1 MQLSEQKQE
10 ELFSNIINP
19 NTGKKIQLGKSMS
32 FNTDVFDSKTPYQQ
46 KIDEQKSFINRNEPI
61 RMNLQALEDIPTV
74 PSDMQVDYQEANN
87 PQKNWYDTLNVASPE
102 EIAEWRKKGKM
113 GFGETAQKIFQL
125 RSLAEKIPFLGTTAT
140 VGISADLMWSIDR
153 LKKGKEIS
161 DAEKDLL
168 VDYLRNLKE
177 VQVRGTTL
185 SSNVLNS
192 IAESV
197 PFAIEF
203 AVGLGAIPV
212 TGGGS
217 STLSMQA
224 LSKIASKKATQK
236 AIQNEIKRLS
246 AESTMTGVKKN
257 ISGATTKQLL
267 NQAMKD
273 YALGGA
279 SQTAKIMSEAGA
291 KTTLSTILKNAPKDA
306 MRATVG
312 SNPLKYMSATRFA
325 NNFADRQLAGSMYVT
340 DAGEGVFT
348 NPENWALSFMKA
360 IGTTVF
366 DNYSETVGFMFAP
379 ITNLSKWFAKPI
391 RKVLPKKFYENLDNL
406 VNSKFG
412 MKASDAFRKYGYD
425 GVLEEMGEELVNRFL
440 CQTFGINGLNEYNID
455 GFLNNVL
462 YANNP
467 IQWATEALSFSAM
480 SGAGHTIYGASSAIK
495 EWNKKI
501 TQSKSANA
509 LAEQMNNFD
518 NSEYRSKQITKIQ
531 NQFEKYLKSNPINLS
546 KNATPEEFQQK
557 YDEAKFDFLENL
569 SKKNMSAEEFYLEQG
584 LVKIK
589 GSQSA
594 AERLLRKKLAQKGVD
609 ENTINDFI
617 QSASENQIRDELK
630 NYIIQDNEEKQKQQ
644 SEIERKKNKV
654 VDKSYKL
661 LLKGGV
667 EKNVAW
673 ANAKLFGQFYEKYG
687 AKNNQVFDKWF
698 DKWEVEYNIPAN
710 ERNARFQSAMYKSP
724 LDNFNDFYNQ
734 VFEKEAASKQNKSK
748 IEKSFYEYKTENVD
762 LRIPHDTVVHVE
774 NGHGLQL
781 NEWADFFNNIST
793 PTDIAISN
801 KPRYD
806 GSPLLLKYN
815 INGKTYGAVIEFFEN
830 KKPILTTVFSDKE
843 EDINNWIKEI
853 SHSQAKN
860 TSSVTT
866 KGMLLSN
873 DYNSILSYFKN
884 KLNPSEQTKILYQSA
899 ATAGAETSAEISDAQ
914 KEWQEKGTDSK
925 YFKKWFGDSKVVDE
939 NGKPLVVYHGSLWN
953 FEQFEKSDEFDFSFS
968 PKFAYEYAAQKSFEQ
983 ALDLSPVL
991 YSVYLKAENP
1001 FDFRDEKSVNE
1012 LLKKIGDKEINFWGN
1027 KYSHEQ
1033 FKDLI
1038 MGLSYENTVKNQEVF
1053 DKAEV
1058 GMAYSRYNEDV
1069 EEKMSSVAD
1078 AKIVY
1083 KNKDY
1088 FVALDEI
1095 DEPRRSPFSSE
1106 PAGRVDRDDVYKQVE
1121 KLAKDIDFADEYIKK
1136 ITLNTNLVKTTYEVG
1151 KGYVDEYTPYELTVR
1166 LRKVDNPKIA
1176 KKSAGY
1182 DNWSFFETTK
1192 IGDTYFLDFLK
1203 ENGYDSYY
1211 KQEKEQLN
1219 ISVFNPEQI
1228 KSVDNRGTFDEGNA
1242 NIYYQP
1248 AYHGSPAKFDKFD
1261 HDYIGSGEGA
1271 QVHGYGT
1278 YVAESKHI
1286 ADERYRKRLTNDD
1299 FNNEKYYYDN
1309 QLIDDRNK
1317 KAILAT
1323 IVENGKDK
1331 VISVREKRLEK
1342 YKYSDEEY
1350 QQKNEELAWVKTLD
1364 ENKIEKKT
1372 DRGQLYEVEIPED
1385 EEMLDE
1391 DLPFSEQPKKVQDAI
1406 KQICEDYVDNNK
1418 LVDLNV
1424 IAYTNNT
1431 SEKYKNNLAYK
1442 EGRNI
1447 YGIISEA
1454 FGGDKQASLLLNEY
1468 GIKGIKYNGQTDG
1481 QCYVIFNPEN
1491 IDITRTFYQKG
1502 IKNSETINID
1512 KEDYINAEKDIPLPN
1527 INHQVLKNL
1536 GKKDKPL
1543 ILKSNIIKKNKK
1555 NHPEILIE
1563 EYNDILSKGL
1573 QSTDLVFKTDN
1584 KNEYYNFIHFDN
1596 ATNEQILV
1604 ELSEN
1609 KDNYEIV
1616 NFYKFSDKSLERK
1629 IKKANNEGGQFLIT
1643 DSNAKGAA
1651 VLSALG
1657 VSPNNIITINSQN
1670 LNPEQKTFLQ
1680 KENEKF
1686 IAGYSYQE
1694 VMDKLSGLYDKLDA
1708 NDNSEEQNQDIMA
1721 QIHVLEDAYEVSEN
1735 PDNYSST
1742 QVSDAMLNAYYVMNN
1757 QKLPQDF
1764 LETDK
1769 KSERTYSD
1777 LLNAHNE
1784 KKEKQIK
1791 EYHGYFTEGQNKN
1804 IITIMQS
1811 SNKSTALHELGH
1823 LFLNGLNELAKV
1835 SEEAKIQLDEV
1846 NKWLGYSGEYTVQ
1859 QHEKFARSFEA
1870 YLYKGKAPNNKL
1882 RQVFENFKEWLKSV
1896 YKDISELVNQGA
1908 DISDEVQQ
1916 MFDRMFGND
1925 EQYQEQKQANELVNK
1940 IKKLGKRAKKP
1951 KETNI
1956 EENDETAKR
1965 HKEVCYE
1972 ILSLGTGKSIKYLK
1986 SIFESNSTSDAMVKK
2001 RDNIEKLLDKVDDK
2015 ISASGGMQPEWL
2027 EFFSDTGVSYNN
2039 DEVNASAEL
2048 VRQAYDKIVNRA
2060 FGVKNYDNYLSE
2072 KAEYFEQAIETANLQ
2087 FNALVKA
2094 FKNGNRDV
2102 ALSAIYEWLEQ
2113 LDEEIKP
2120 DFENKIIYE
2129 MGAIERNENADK
2141 FDIAKRKILQKA
2153 MDLEQQQNLKVN
2165 EKYKQTVMEII
2176 KNLDFLQPADKAKLT
2191 ANILDVPSVNFLMH
2205 KIDNIMDIAK
2215 TMEDVHLRRMLEIE
2229 IHKELQSTK
2238 NIKKNGRTVGKY
2250 DYKTN
2255 KLFEELRESDR
2266 LSTEQANDIRL
2277 NAAKFSQAE
2286 DTGLS
2291 FKDKLINKFLSYKA
2305 GGRTY
2310 SDTELMKSI
2319 YDDILKVKLAGKCA
2333 KSEIDLNEKLDAT
2346 KDIDELIEIVENK
2359 KDANFVLKGYINIFG
2374 NVESTL
2380 NALFNKEIKERY
2392 GSVLL
2397 YAETNAQA
2405 WQHQQKQKFEKEV
2418 AKIYGLPKWCWDK
2431 KILEYLAEKHT
2442 FLEIRRK
2449 YAPNSDEIIKTRI
2462 INRTLTKMDII
2473 QAYIWSKNDILE
2485 KRLINQFG
2493 EETLSSMF
2501 DEMSSEDVKLAELL
2515 MSTAQSFY
2523 PLVNKAFI
2531 NKYGLD
2537 LPTVSCYFPS
2547 TPERGSEV
2555 DLFNE
2560 YSSKS
2565 LGNGFTKSRASSEI
2579 LPMDFHNPVAT
2590 LYSHIDGVSKF
2601 VFMSDILDKMN
2612 LRFKDLDLKRVIIN
2626 KFGDDV
2632 HKTLI
2637 QELANVTYKKEAPV
2651 FNGMNKI
2658 LDNAISNWITGN
2670 IAVKPIV
2677 GLKQLLSANNYAV
2690 DMPYLTWQKGFLK
2703 SITDYKNTID
2713 YMMKIPYLKARYE
2726 GNFSNEFLK
2735 QTIENSAFATSK
2747 KLKDLCTI
2755 FVKIGDIGAIIF
2767 GGKPY
2772 IDYLINEK
2780 GMSEDEAIKQ
2790 FVLSTNRSQQSS
2802 AISSLSNFQVNMTR
2816 NPIGKLFIAF
2826 KNSPQQYVR
2835 MCADALISATNGDMT
2850 AKQCAKVI
2858 FQYAYVQ
2865 PLLYTIATSGALF
2878 RFMFTG
2884 DDDDIK
2890 EDAISSIFN
2899 LNADALPIVGD
2910 IYKFAIQKLLN
2921 QKALPQST
2929 PLLGDIQT
2937 EINRLAKDGATAED
2951 YLQSIGYL
2959 GLHVGLGYN
2968 SRAMFTMGSGVG
2980 DIFTGNPAKGS
2991 MKVFGYTDKRAKRI
3005 TEK

>member
-61 RMNLQALEDIPTV
+61 RMNLQALEDIQTV

-224 LSKIASKKATQK
+224 LSKIASKKAAQK

-246 AESTMTGVKKN
+246 VESTMTGVKKN

-291 KTTLSTILKNAPKDA
+291 KTTLSTIFKNAPKDA

-440 CQTFGINGLNEYNID
+440 CQTFGINGLDEYNID

-509 LAEQMNNFD
+509 LAEQMNNSD
-518 NSEYRSKQITKIQ
+518 NAEYRSKQITKIQ

-630 NYIIQDNEEKQKQQ
+630 NHIIQDNEEKQKQQ
-644 SEIERKKNKV
+644 SEIEQNKNKV
-654 VDKSYKL
+654 VNKSYKL

-687 AKNNQVFDKWF
+687 AKNNQEWDKWF
-698 DKWEVEYNIPAN
+698 NKLDVEYNVPAN

-734 VFEKEAASKQNKSK
+734 VFEKETASKQNNSK
-748 IEKSFYEYKTENVD
+748 VEKSYFEYKTENVD

-793 PTDIAISN
+793 PTDIVISN

-830 KKPILTTVFSDKE
+830 KKPILTTVFSDTEKKVS
-843 EDINNWIKEI
+843 DWIKEN

-860 TSSVTT
+860 TSSVTA

-884 KLNPSEQTKILYQSA
+884 KLNPSRQDVYQTQNIQDNFGQSVEELQEMFSEDIKNIL
-899 ATAGAETSAEISDAQ
+899 AENEI
-914 KEWQEKGTDSK
+914 
-925 YFKKWFGDSKVVDE
+925 
-939 NGKPLVVYHGSLWN
+939 N
-953 FEQFEKSDEFDFSFS
+953 SDEF
-968 PKFAYEYAAQKSFEQ
+968 
-983 ALDLSPVL
+983 
-991 YSVYLKAENP
+991 
-1001 FDFRDEKSVNE
+1001 
-1012 LLKKIGDKEINFWGN
+1012 EI
-1027 KYSHEQ
+1027 
-1033 FKDLI
+1033 
-1038 MGLSYENTVKNQEVF
+1038 
-1053 DKAEV
+1053 
-1058 GMAYSRYNEDV
+1058 EDV
-1069 EEKMSSVAD
+1069 RLYGS
-1078 AKIVY
+1078 Y
-1083 KNKDY
+1083 TTGKNKDTSD
-1088 FVALDEI
+1088 LDVIVQYKGSMKEDTAFNLLNDAKLTITDVNGIERKIDINPINSRLSGSIDEHIERMHEI
-1095 DEPRRSPFSSE
+1095 DGAYFQSATTVIKNDEKNLLMTHNAKSDNIDAILESGNLIAPSFAITKKDYEVDALSKFGDVTFIRKPEKIKFGSDNIYNRDIYSPRMPRPEYQLKDGTVIDSYEKEAQERLEKEKPERYKERFDKPTSERFKDAKKVMFLGYTPSGNRRYKPYTAENIIAQMKKEGLLSGENFDYGLSSLMSRFATKQKSMEELKESAKDGLYSSE
-1106 PAGRVDRDDVYKQVE
+1106 QLNEDYENLKKEYEELGDKVAPLYWDKWSFYEFQSDVFFAIAKNKKKYLKDTYNIEVPADLAKEVKDFVTKAQTMSRSYFEAKPLREVSLNEFRYVLSRTGTLTENQKNKLKNTYNIDVIEYDDNIKNALKQVE
-1121 KLAKDIDFADEYIKK
+1121 
-1136 ITLNTNLVKTTYEVG
+1136 T
-1151 KGYVDEYTPYELTVR
+1151 
-1166 LRKVDNPKIA
+1166 
-1176 KKSAGY
+1176 
-1182 DNWSFFETTK
+1182 
-1192 IGDTYFLDFLK
+1192 
-1203 ENGYDSYY
+1203 
-1211 KQEKEQLN
+1211 
-1219 ISVFNPEQI
+1219 
-1228 KSVDNRGTFDEGNA
+1228 
-1242 NIYYQP
+1242 
-1248 AYHGSPAKFDKFD
+1248 
-1261 HDYIGSGEGA
+1261 
-1271 QVHGYGT
+1271 
-1278 YVAESKHI
+1278 
-1286 ADERYRKRLTNDD
+1286 
-1299 FNNEKYYYDN
+1299 
-1309 QLIDDRNK
+1309 
-1317 KAILAT
+1317 
-1323 IVENGKDK
+1323 
-1331 VISVREKRLEK
+1331 
-1342 YKYSDEEY
+1342 
-1350 QQKNEELAWVKTLD
+1350 
-1364 ENKIEKKT
+1364 
-1372 DRGQLYEVEIPED
+1372 
-1385 EEMLDE
+1385 
-1391 DLPFSEQPKKVQDAI
+1391 EQP
-1406 KQICEDYVDNNK
+1406 E
-1418 LVDLNV
+1418 
-1424 IAYTNNT
+1424 
-1431 SEKYKNNLAYK
+1431 
-1442 EGRNI
+1442 I
-1447 YGIISEA
+1447 YFQTGIN
-1454 FGGDKQASLLLNEY
+1454 QNE
-1468 GIKGIKYNGQTDG
+1468 N
-1481 QCYVIFNPEN
+1481 
-1491 IDITRTFYQKG
+1491 
-1502 IKNSETINID
+1502 INID

-1651 VLSALG
+1651 VLSALE

-1680 KENEKF
+1680 NENEKF

-1708 NDNSEEQNQDIMA
+1708 NENFEEQNQDIMA

-1735 PDNYSST
+1735 PDNYSFT

-1784 KKEKQIK
+1784 KKEKQIN

-1896 YKDISELVNQGA
+1896 YKNISELVNQGA

-1925 EQYQEQKQANELVNK
+1925 EQYQEQKQVNELVNK
-1940 IKKLGKRAKKP
+1940 IKKLGKRAKKT
-1951 KETNI
+1951 KETNF

-2027 EFFSDTGVSYNN
+2027 EFFSNTGVSYNN

-2072 KAEYFEQAIETANLQ
+2072 KAEYFEQAIEAANLQ
-2087 FNALVKA
+2087 FDALVKA
-2094 FKNGNRDV
+2094 FKNENRDV

-2153 MDLEQQQNLKVN
+2153 MDLEQQQNLKAN
-2165 EKYKQTVMEII
+2165 EKYKQTVMGII
-2176 KNLDFLQPADKAKLT
+2176 KNLDFLQPTDKAKLT

-2255 KLFEELRESDR
+2255 KLFEELRELDR

-2392 GSVLL
+2392 GSELL

-2442 FLEIRRK
+2442 YPEIRRK

-2537 LPTVSCYFPS
+2537 LPKVSCYFPS

-2565 LGNGFTKSRASSEI
+2565 LGNGFTKSRAESEI

-2703 SITDYKNTID
+2703 SIADYKNTID

-2835 MCADALISATNGDMT
+2835 MCADALISATNGDMS
-2850 AKQCAKVI
+2850 AKQCARVI

-2951 YLQSIGYL
+2951 YLQAIGYL
-2959 GLHVGLGYN
+2959 CLHVGLGYN

>member
-224 LSKIASKKATQK
+224 LSKIASKKAAQK

-246 AESTMTGVKKN
+246 VESTMTGVKKN

-412 MKASDAFRKYGYD
+412 MKASDSFRKYGYD

-440 CQTFGINGLNEYNID
+440 CQTFGINGLDEYNID

-509 LAEQMNNFD
+509 LAEQMNNSD
-518 NSEYRSKQITKIQ
+518 NAEYRSKQITKIQ

-594 AERLLRKKLAQKGVD
+594 AEKLLRKKLAQKGVD

-630 NYIIQDNEEKQKQQ
+630 NHIIQDNEEKQKQQ
-644 SEIERKKNKV
+644 SEIEQNKNKV
-654 VDKSYKL
+654 VNKSYKL

-710 ERNARFQSAMYKSP
+710 ERNARFQSAMVSGINPEQKINVVDLTKNFATDSKLTKKDLINHIKSLMGNRITTSDKKAILSFVARSKRVGKSNLRVPEHIVGSSKVENNLKDERTVIVNNIVDLIKNSTLIEITKNTNKALKPSVDNYIRFYVPAQINNDIYIVRIVAENNLNDNLFNIQVANVYDVILDKKMPTHSTINGNSQSNLIESTSDNIITNNSQNINPAQITNIDGSIVKDVSNP
-724 LDNFNDFYNQ
+724 LDYDYLNNQ
-734 VFEKEAASKQNKSK
+734 VTGEKVAIEINQDIKVEEIKPQNISSDLPFNVSKKTSENKKAIKQILNIDKGKILNLTNNATNESVEFKGTTIDESISKISINDGRYNDCCLILCNSKKLFETSQKILSHNDVKKVSDLKYSRYANIAQINDKQYLLEFVIKGKNKLTLYSITPIKNDIAKRVDKSSQHDIAINSIAHIQDVFKSK
-748 IEKSFYEYKTENVD
+748 IVQQYNNDYKNAYKNNNLERTVYDVIIDKKRTSPKVTNAPV
-762 LRIPHDTVVHVE
+762 LRSP
-774 NGHGLQL
+774 
-781 NEWADFFNNIST
+781 NNS
-793 PTDIAISN
+793 
-801 KPRYD
+801 
-806 GSPLLLKYN
+806 
-815 INGKTYGAVIEFFEN
+815 INHF
-830 KKPILTTVFSDKE
+830 
-843 EDINNWIKEI
+843 
-853 SHSQAKN
+853 QQN
-860 TSSVTT
+860 TSAEQITIRD
-866 KGMLLSN
+866 MLTN
-873 DYNSILSYFKN
+873 VEDADGNVY
-884 KLNPSEQTKILYQSA
+884 YQSA
-899 ATAGAETSAEISDAQ
+899 
-914 KEWQEKGTDSK
+914 
-925 YFKKWFGDSKVVDE
+925 
-939 NGKPLVVYHGSLWN
+939 YHGTPHK
-953 FEQFEKSDEFDFSFS
+953 FDEFST
-968 PKFAYEYAAQKSFEQ
+968 
-983 ALDLSPVL
+983 
-991 YSVYLKAENP
+991 EN
-1001 FDFRDEKSVNE
+1001 
-1012 LLKKIGDKEINFWGN
+1012 
-1027 KYSHEQ
+1027 
-1033 FKDLI
+1033 
-1038 MGLSYENTVKNQEVF
+1038 
-1053 DKAEV
+1053 
-1058 GMAYSRYNEDV
+1058 
-1069 EEKMSSVAD
+1069 
-1078 AKIVY
+1078 
-1083 KNKDY
+1083 
-1088 FVALDEI
+1088 
-1095 DEPRRSPFSSE
+1095 
-1106 PAGRVDRDDVYKQVE
+1106 
-1121 KLAKDIDFADEYIKK
+1121 
-1136 ITLNTNLVKTTYEVG
+1136 
-1151 KGYVDEYTPYELTVR
+1151 
-1166 LRKVDNPKIA
+1166 
-1176 KKSAGY
+1176 
-1182 DNWSFFETTK
+1182 
-1192 IGDTYFLDFLK
+1192 
-1203 ENGYDSYY
+1203 
-1211 KQEKEQLN
+1211 
-1219 ISVFNPEQI
+1219 
-1228 KSVDNRGTFDEGNA
+1228 
-1242 NIYYQP
+1242 
-1248 AYHGSPAKFDKFD
+1248 
-1261 HDYIGSGEGA
+1261 IGSGEGHQA
-1271 QVHGYGT
+1271 HGWGLYFAENKRVSEEYREKLTYGQYDKVLYNGEEIT
-1278 YVAESKHI
+1278 DTNTIRRLKKIYDTPFIGKQSVI
-1286 ADERYRKRLTNDD
+1286 DEL
-1299 FNNEKYYYDN
+1299 NE
-1309 QLIDDRNK
+1309 
-1317 KAILAT
+1317 AI
-1323 IVENGKDK
+1323 NGKQERINIYTDK
-1331 VISVREKRLEK
+1331 K
-1342 YKYSDEEY
+1342 D
-1350 QQKNEELAWVKTLD
+1350 TLD
-1364 ENKIEKKT
+1364 DNPVFTETDKKSLKKQYNGAIKNLKEEIKDLKEQINFYNSIDADKITMQHKT
-1372 DRGQLYEVEIPED
+1372 GQLFEVDVPEND
-1385 EEMLDE
+1385 EMLDE
-1391 DLPFSEQPKKVQDAI
+1391 DKTFKEQPQNVQDAI
-1406 KQICEDYVDNNK
+1406 KKIYQDRWNLDIEDSENYNNDFRKAYNELTGGQIYRDIDN
-1418 LVDLNV
+1418 VPRF
-1424 IAYTNNT
+1424 A
-1431 SEKYKNNLAYK
+1431 SE
-1442 EGRNI
+1442 I
-1447 YGIISEA
+1447 
-1454 FGGDKQASLLLNEY
+1454 LNEY

-1596 ATNEQILV
+1596 STNEQILV

-1651 VLSALG
+1651 VLSALE

-1680 KENEKF
+1680 NENEKF

-1708 NDNSEEQNQDIMA
+1708 NENFEEQNQDIMA

-1735 PDNYSST
+1735 PDNYSFT

-1784 KKEKQIK
+1784 KKEKQIN

-1925 EQYQEQKQANELVNK
+1925 EQYQEQKQVNELVNK
-1940 IKKLGKRAKKP
+1940 IKKLGKRAKKT
-1951 KETNI
+1951 KETNF

-1986 SIFESNSTSDAMVKK
+1986 SIFESNSSSDAMVKK

-2027 EFFSDTGVSYNN
+2027 EFFSNTGVSYNN

-2072 KAEYFEQAIETANLQ
+2072 KAEYFEQAIEAANLQ
-2087 FNALVKA
+2087 FDALVKA
-2094 FKNGNRDV
+2094 FKNENRDV

-2255 KLFEELRESDR
+2255 KLFEELRELDR

-2277 NAAKFSQAE
+2277 NAEHFAKKE

-2310 SDTELMKSI
+2310 SDAELMKSI

-2392 GSVLL
+2392 GSELL

-2442 FLEIRRK
+2442 YPEIRRK

-2537 LPTVSCYFPS
+2537 LPKVSCYFPS

-2565 LGNGFTKSRASSEI
+2565 LGNGFTKSRAESEI

-2703 SITDYKNTID
+2703 SIADYKNTID

-2951 YLQSIGYL
+2951 YLQAIGYL
-2959 GLHVGLGYN
+2959 CLHVGLGYN

>member
-224 LSKIASKKATQK
+224 LSKIASKKAAQK

-246 AESTMTGVKKN
+246 VESTMTGVKKN

-440 CQTFGINGLNEYNID
+440 CQTFGINGLDEYNID

-509 LAEQMNNFD
+509 LAEQMNNSD

-557 YDEAKFDFLENL
+557 YNEAKFDFLENL

-630 NYIIQDNEEKQKQQ
+630 NHIIQDNEEKQKQQ

-793 PTDIAISN
+793 PTDIAINN

-830 KKPILTTVFSDKE
+830 KKPILTTVFSDTEKKVS
-843 EDINNWIKEI
+843 DWIKEN

-860 TSSVTT
+860 TSSVTA

-884 KLNPSEQTKILYQSA
+884 KLNPSEQTKILYQPA
-899 ATAGAETSAEISDAQ
+899 VTAGAETSAEISDAQ

-939 NGKPLVVYHGSLWN
+939 NGQPLVVYHGTESN
-953 FEQFEKSDEFDFSFS
+953 EAFSVFETNSPDGTPAIYFSS
-968 PKFAYEYAAQKSFEQ
+968 NKKVANSYSVNLPIYE
-983 ALDLSPVL
+983 
-991 YSVYLKAENP
+991 VYLKMENP
-1001 FDFRDEKSVNE
+1001 LEVDAQ
-1012 LLKKIGDKEINFWGN
+1012 GKE
-1027 KYSHEQ
+1027 
-1033 FKDLI
+1033 
-1038 MGLSYENTVKNQEVF
+1038 
-1053 DKAEV
+1053 
-1058 GMAYSRYNEDV
+1058 YN
-1069 EEKMSSVAD
+1069 
-1078 AKIVY
+1078 
-1083 KNKDY
+1083 
-1088 FVALDEI
+1088 
-1095 DEPRRSPFSSE
+1095 
-1106 PAGRVDRDDVYKQVE
+1106 
-1121 KLAKDIDFADEYIKK
+1121 DFAAEMRSNIDYA
-1136 ITLNTNLVKTTYEVG
+1136 N
-1151 KGYVDEYTPYELTVR
+1151 R
-1166 LRKVDNPKIA
+1166 
-1176 KKSAGY
+1176 
-1182 DNWSFFETTK
+1182 
-1192 IGDTYFLDFLK
+1192 
-1203 ENGYDSYY
+1203 NGYDGVIVKNIRDGWS
-1211 KQEKEQLN
+1211 QEKGGKVATTYV
-1219 ISVFNPEQI
+1219 VFSPEQI
-1228 KSVDNRGTFDEGNA
+1228 KSVDNQGTFDETNP
-1242 NIYYQP
+1242 NIYYQS
-1248 AYHGSPAKFDKFD
+1248 AYHGTPHKFDEFSTEN
-1261 HDYIGSGEGA
+1261 IGSGEGHQA
-1271 QVHGYGT
+1271 HGWGLYFASDKK
-1278 YVAESKHI
+1278 VSEA
-1286 ADERYRKRLTNDD
+1286 YRKKLALSPANIHRLYKQLYINGGKSNVIKYIQDNVNTLKQT
-1299 FNNEKYYYDN
+1299 FNNAKNNKEKNEYAENIKNLEKQISIIKDFEYDN
-1309 QLIDDRNK
+1309 L
-1317 KAILAT
+1317 
-1323 IVENGKDK
+1323 
-1331 VISVREKRLEK
+1331 
-1342 YKYSDEEY
+1342 
-1350 QQKNEELAWVKTLD
+1350 
-1364 ENKIEKKT
+1364 
-1372 DRGQLYEVEIPED
+1372 GQLYEVEIPEND
-1385 EEMLDE
+1385 EMLDE

-1406 KQICEDYVDNNK
+1406 KQICEDYVDSKK

-1431 SEKYKNNLAYK
+1431 SKKYKNNLAYK

-1491 IDITRTFYQKG
+1491 IDITRTFYQAAISPKTSQKAKDVVNALKKIADGSEEETVKNLRNDLEQYGGTNDITFVFGNDKKG
-1502 IKNSETINID
+1502 IKHIAQKHGVKTLLKVFD
-1512 KEDYINAEKDIPLPN
+1512 TVVDGD
-1527 INHQVLKNL
+1527 VLRYV
-1536 GKKDKPL
+1536 P
-1543 ILKSNIIKKNKK
+1543 NKK
-1555 NHPEILIE
+1555 TVV
-1563 EYNDILSKGL
+1563 LSKG
-1573 QSTDLVFKTDN
+1573 D
-1584 KNEYYNFIHFDN
+1584 
-1596 ATNEQILV
+1596 
-1604 ELSEN
+1604 
-1609 KDNYEIV
+1609 YE
-1616 NFYKFSDKSLERK
+1616 
-1629 IKKANNEGGQFLIT
+1629 
-1643 DSNAKGAA
+1643 A
-1651 VLSALG
+1651 VLSLDENGNKKTWLLSGWNTKEKSSG
-1657 VSPNNIITINSQN
+1657 VSSEVSTQSTSTQIKPTFSRQDLGAELNNSINDFSQN

-1680 KENEKF
+1680 NENEKF

-1708 NDNSEEQNQDIMA
+1708 NENSEEQNQDIMA

-1784 KKEKQIK
+1784 KKEKQIN

-1835 SEEAKIQLDEV
+1835 SEDAKIQLDEV

-1925 EQYQEQKQANELVNK
+1925 EQYQEQKQVNELVNK

-1986 SIFESNSTSDAMVKK
+1986 SIFESNSTSDALVKK

-2027 EFFSDTGVSYNN
+2027 EFFSNTGVSYNN

-2072 KAEYFEQAIETANLQ
+2072 KAEYFEQAIEAANLQ
-2087 FNALVKA
+2087 FDALVKA
-2094 FKNGNRDV
+2094 FKNENRDV

-2153 MDLEQQQNLKVN
+2153 MDLEQQQNLKAN
-2165 EKYKQTVMEII
+2165 EKYKQTVMGII
-2176 KNLDFLQPADKAKLT
+2176 KNLDFLQPTDKAKLT

-2255 KLFEELRESDR
+2255 KLFEELRELDR

-2392 GSVLL
+2392 GSELL

-2442 FLEIRRK
+2442 YPEIRRK

-2537 LPTVSCYFPS
+2537 LPKVSCYFPS

-2565 LGNGFTKSRASSEI
+2565 LGNGFTKSRAESEI

-2703 SITDYKNTID
+2703 SIADYKNTID

-2780 GMSEDEAIKQ
+2780 GMSKDEAIKQ

-2951 YLQSIGYL
+2951 YLQAIGYL
-2959 GLHVGLGYN
+2959 CLHVGLGYN

>member
-224 LSKIASKKATQK
+224 LSKIASKKAAQK

-246 AESTMTGVKKN
+246 VESTMTGVKKN

-440 CQTFGINGLNEYNID
+440 CQTFGINGLDEYNID

-495 EWNKKI
+495 EWNKKL

-509 LAEQMNNFD
+509 LVEQMNNSD
-518 NSEYRSKQITKIQ
+518 NAEYRSKQITKIQ

-630 NYIIQDNEEKQKQQ
+630 NHIIQDNEEKQKQQ
-644 SEIERKKNKV
+644 SEIERKKNEV

-710 ERNARFQSAMYKSP
+710 ERNARFQSA
-724 LDNFNDFYNQ
+724 N
-734 VFEKEAASKQNKSK
+734 
-748 IEKSFYEYKTENVD
+748 
-762 LRIPHDTVVHVE
+762 
-774 NGHGLQL
+774 
-781 NEWADFFNNIST
+781 
-793 PTDIAISN
+793 
-801 KPRYD
+801 
-806 GSPLLLKYN
+806 
-815 INGKTYGAVIEFFEN
+815 
-830 KKPILTTVFSDKE
+830 
-843 EDINNWIKEI
+843 
-853 SHSQAKN
+853 
-860 TSSVTT
+860 
-866 KGMLLSN
+866 
-873 DYNSILSYFKN
+873 
-884 KLNPSEQTKILYQSA
+884 
-899 ATAGAETSAEISDAQ
+899 TAGAETSAEISDAQ

-939 NGKPLVVYHGSLWN
+939 NGQPLVVYHGSSSHDITTFDSDKTLYGEISKGFN
-953 FEQFEKSDEFDFSFS
+953 FF
-968 PKFAYEYAAQKSFEQ
+968 
-983 ALDLSPVL
+983 
-991 YSVYLKAENP
+991 
-1001 FDFRDEKSVNE
+1001 
-1012 LLKKIGDKEINFWGN
+1012 
-1027 KYSHEQ
+1027 
-1033 FKDLI
+1033 
-1038 MGLSYENTVKNQEVF
+1038 
-1053 DKAEV
+1053 
-1058 GMAYSRYNEDV
+1058 
-1069 EEKMSSVAD
+1069 
-1078 AKIVY
+1078 
-1083 KNKDY
+1083 
-1088 FVALDEI
+1088 
-1095 DEPRRSPFSSE
+1095 
-1106 PAGRVDRDDVYKQVE
+1106 
-1121 KLAKDIDFADEYIKK
+1121 
-1136 ITLNTNLVKTTYEVG
+1136 TN
-1151 KGYVDEYTPYELTVR
+1151 
-1166 LRKVDNPKIA
+1166 
-1176 KKSAGY
+1176 KKSAYQNSADDYANFAG
-1182 DNWSFFETTK
+1182 T
-1192 IGDTYFLDFLK
+1192 
-1203 ENGYDSYY
+1203 NGYRRSGKVYETYLKIQKPLHIKYTSNAMSLYKGDKQYSTPVEYYDTNYKEIKEKYNNGDYDGIIIENTDKNNDDSIIY
-1211 KQEKEQLN
+1211 LVPN
-1219 ISVFNPEQI
+1219 SEQI
-1228 KSVDNRGTFDEGNA
+1228 KSVDNQGTFDESNP
-1242 NIYYQP
+1242 NIYYQS
-1248 AYHGSPAKFDKFD
+1248 AYHGTPHKFDNFSTE
-1261 HDYIGSGEGA
+1261 HIGSGEGA
-1271 QVHGYGT
+1271 QAHGWGLYFASNKK
-1278 YVAESKHI
+1278 VSE
-1286 ADERYRKRLTNDD
+1286 DYRKTLSDTIGIGTEILVDNVTYKKIATNTYKKKDNIYDSVDD
-1299 FNNEKYYYDN
+1299 YLNKALNFIEIQGSK
-1309 QLIDDRNK
+1309 K
-1317 KAILAT
+1317 KALKYVQEQID
-1323 IVENGKDK
+1323 NHKDAGYFDDAVYYIRIK
-1331 VISVREKRLEK
+1331 DALNEIIKAKITK
-1342 YKYSDEEY
+1342 YADDY
-1350 QQKNEELAWVKTLD
+1350 
-1364 ENKIEKKT
+1364 
-1372 DRGQLYEVEIPED
+1372 GQLYEVEIPED
-1385 EEMLDE
+1385 DEMLDE
-1391 DLPFSEQPKKVQDAI
+1391 DLPFSEQPQNVQ
-1406 KQICEDYVDNNK
+1406 
-1418 LVDLNV
+1418 
-1424 IAYTNNT
+1424 
-1431 SEKYKNNLAYK
+1431 
-1442 EGRNI
+1442 
-1447 YGIISEA
+1447 EA
-1454 FGGDKQASLLLNEY
+1454 FGEMIKADQNGQLILLDSDRDESEIPITSLSVGEIVSENPNGKKIYDRISSTIADVYGVDYAEADKLASELLNRY
-1468 GIKGIKYNGQTDG
+1468 GIKGIKYDGQTDG

-1491 IDITRTFYQKG
+1491 IDITRTFYQEGVNQKDSIEQRTDKSKYLTDNEVEQLKKDKENFVVYVQKMIDDKLSPLTQIRVLEKLPSAYNKISQLKG
-1502 IKNSETINID
+1502 KKVVITQNVYKKIIDLPNKFNKNHNID
-1512 KEDYINAEKDIPLPN
+1512 KKRALKLPEYLSDPLYI
-1527 INHQVLKNL
+1527 
-1536 GKKDKPL
+1536 
-1543 ILKSNIIKKNKK
+1543 
-1555 NHPEILIE
+1555 
-1563 EYNDILSKGL
+1563 L
-1573 QSTDLVFKTDN
+1573 QSTSEGNEHRFVVVTASKGN
-1584 KNEYYNFIHFDN
+1584 KPKEKLSI
-1596 ATNEQILV
+1596 ILQPNNNV
-1604 ELSEN
+1604 AVVSAYDEAINISEEKKNNRVLYDKKKELS
-1609 KDNYEIV
+1609 K
-1616 NFYKFSDKSLERK
+1616 
-1629 IKKANNEGGQFLIT
+1629 T
-1643 DSNAKGAA
+1643 
-1651 VLSALG
+1651 LSASKA
-1657 VSPNNIITINSQN
+1657 VTIDNSDTIITNSTGN
-1670 LNPEQKTFLQ
+1670 FNSEQKTFLQ
-1680 KENEKF
+1680 NENEKF

-1708 NDNSEEQNQDIMA
+1708 NENFEEQNQDIMA

-1735 PDNYSST
+1735 PDNYSFT

-1784 KKEKQIK
+1784 KKEKQIN

-1925 EQYQEQKQANELVNK
+1925 EQYQEQKQVNELVNK
-1940 IKKLGKRAKKP
+1940 IKKLGKRAKKT
-1951 KETNI
+1951 KETNF

-2027 EFFSDTGVSYNN
+2027 EFFSNTGVSYNN

-2072 KAEYFEQAIETANLQ
+2072 KAEYFEQAIEAANLQ
-2087 FNALVKA
+2087 FDALVKA
-2094 FKNGNRDV
+2094 FKNENRDV

-2153 MDLEQQQNLKVN
+2153 MDLEQQQNLKAN

-2176 KNLDFLQPADKAKLT
+2176 KNLDFLQPTDKAKLT

-2205 KIDNIMDIAK
+2205 KIENIMDIAK

-2255 KLFEELRESDR
+2255 KLFEELRELDR

-2392 GSVLL
+2392 GSELL

-2442 FLEIRRK
+2442 YPEIRRK

-2537 LPTVSCYFPS
+2537 LPKVSCYFPS

-2565 LGNGFTKSRASSEI
+2565 LGNGFTKSRAESEI

-2703 SITDYKNTID
+2703 SIADYKNTID

-2767 GGKPY
+2767 GRKPY

-2951 YLQSIGYL
+2951 YLQAIGYL
-2959 GLHVGLGYN
+2959 CLHVGLGYN

>member
-125 RSLAEKIPFLGTTAT
+125 RNLAEKIPFLGTTAT

-185 SSNVLNS
+185 GSDVLNS

-203 AVGLGAIPV
+203 AVGLGAIPA
-212 TGGGS
+212 TGGSS

-224 LSKIASKKATQK
+224 LSKIASKKAAQK

-246 AESTMTGVKKN
+246 VESTMTGVKKN

-391 RKVLPKKFYENLDNL
+391 RKVLPKKFYDNLDNL

-440 CQTFGINGLNEYNID
+440 CQTFGINGLDEYNID

-480 SGAGHTIYGASSAIK
+480 SGAGHTIYGTSSAIK

-509 LAEQMNNFD
+509 LAEQMNNSD

-569 SKKNMSAEEFYLEQG
+569 SKKNMSAEEFYLDQG

-630 NYIIQDNEEKQKQQ
+630 NHIIQDNEEKQKQQ
-644 SEIERKKNKV
+644 SEIEQNKNKV
-654 VDKSYKL
+654 VNKSYKL

-687 AKNNQVFDKWF
+687 AKNNQEWDKWF
-698 DKWEVEYNIPAN
+698 NKLDVEYNVPAN

-734 VFEKEAASKQNKSK
+734 VFEKETASKQNNSK
-748 IEKSFYEYKTENVD
+748 VEKSYFEYKTENVD

-830 KKPILTTVFSDKE
+830 KKPILTTVFSDNEKKVS
-843 EDINNWIKEI
+843 DWIKEN

-860 TSSVTT
+860 TSSVTA

-884 KLNPSEQTKILYQSA
+884 KLNPSEQTKILYQS
-899 ATAGAETSAEISDAQ
+899 
-914 KEWQEKGTDSK
+914 
-925 YFKKWFGDSKVVDE
+925 
-939 NGKPLVVYHGSLWN
+939 
-953 FEQFEKSDEFDFSFS
+953 
-968 PKFAYEYAAQKSFEQ
+968 
-983 ALDLSPVL
+983 
-991 YSVYLKAENP
+991 
-1001 FDFRDEKSVNE
+1001 
-1012 LLKKIGDKEINFWGN
+1012 
-1027 KYSHEQ
+1027 
-1033 FKDLI
+1033 
-1038 MGLSYENTVKNQEVF
+1038 
-1053 DKAEV
+1053 
-1058 GMAYSRYNEDV
+1058 
-1069 EEKMSSVAD
+1069 
-1078 AKIVY
+1078 
-1083 KNKDY
+1083 
-1088 FVALDEI
+1088 
-1095 DEPRRSPFSSE
+1095 
-1106 PAGRVDRDDVYKQVE
+1106 
-1121 KLAKDIDFADEYIKK
+1121 
-1136 ITLNTNLVKTTYEVG
+1136 
-1151 KGYVDEYTPYELTVR
+1151 
-1166 LRKVDNPKIA
+1166 
-1176 KKSAGY
+1176 
-1182 DNWSFFETTK
+1182 
-1192 IGDTYFLDFLK
+1192 
-1203 ENGYDSYY
+1203 
-1211 KQEKEQLN
+1211 
-1219 ISVFNPEQI
+1219 
-1228 KSVDNRGTFDEGNA
+1228 
-1242 NIYYQP
+1242 

-1331 VISVREKRLEK
+1331 VISVREKSLEK

-1350 QQKNEELAWVKTLD
+1350 QQKKEELAWVKTLD

-1391 DLPFSEQPKKVQDAI
+1391 DLPFSEQPKKVQEAI
-1406 KQICEDYVDNNK
+1406 KKIYQDRWNLDIEDSENYNNDFRKAYNELTGGQIYRDIDN
-1418 LVDLNV
+1418 VPRF
-1424 IAYTNNT
+1424 A
-1431 SEKYKNNLAYK
+1431 SE
-1442 EGRNI
+1442 I
-1447 YGIISEA
+1447 
-1454 FGGDKQASLLLNEY
+1454 LNEY

-1491 IDITRTFYQKG
+1491 IDITRTFYQEGVNQKDSIEQRTDKSKYLTDNEVEQLKKDKENFVVYVQKMIDDKLSPLTQIRVLEKLPSAYNKISQLKG
-1502 IKNSETINID
+1502 KKVVITQNVYKKIIDLPNKFNKNHNID
-1512 KEDYINAEKDIPLPN
+1512 KKRALKLPEYLSDPLYI
-1527 INHQVLKNL
+1527 
-1536 GKKDKPL
+1536 
-1543 ILKSNIIKKNKK
+1543 
-1555 NHPEILIE
+1555 
-1563 EYNDILSKGL
+1563 L
-1573 QSTDLVFKTDN
+1573 QSTSEGNEHRFVVVTASKGN
-1584 KNEYYNFIHFDN
+1584 KPKEKLSI
-1596 ATNEQILV
+1596 ILQPNNNV
-1604 ELSEN
+1604 AVVSAYDEAINISEEKKNNRVLYDKKKELS
-1609 KDNYEIV
+1609 K
-1616 NFYKFSDKSLERK
+1616 
-1629 IKKANNEGGQFLIT
+1629 T
-1643 DSNAKGAA
+1643 
-1651 VLSALG
+1651 LSASKA
-1657 VSPNNIITINSQN
+1657 VTIDNSDTIITNSTGN
-1670 LNPEQKTFLQ
+1670 FNSEQKTFLQ
-1680 KENEKF
+1680 NENEKF

-1708 NDNSEEQNQDIMA
+1708 NENSEEQNQDIMA

-1757 QKLPQDF
+1757 QKLSQDF

-1777 LLNAHNE
+1777 LLNAHSE
-1784 KKEKQIK
+1784 KKEKQIN

-1835 SEEAKIQLDEV
+1835 SEDAKIQLDEV

-1925 EQYQEQKQANELVNK
+1925 EQYQEQKQVNELVNK

-1956 EENDETAKR
+1956 KENDETAKR

-2039 DEVNASAEL
+2039 DEVNASAKL

-2072 KAEYFEQAIETANLQ
+2072 KAEYFEQAIEAANLQ
-2087 FNALVKA
+2087 FDALVKA
-2094 FKNGNRDV
+2094 FKNENRDV

-2153 MDLEQQQNLKVN
+2153 MDLEQQQNLKAN

-2255 KLFEELRESDR
+2255 KLFEELRELDR

-2346 KDIDELIEIVENK
+2346 KDIDELIDIIENK
-2359 KDANFVLKGYINIFG
+2359 KDANFVLKGYVNIFG

-2380 NALFNKEIKERY
+2380 NALFNKKIKERY
-2392 GSVLL
+2392 GSELL

-2405 WQHQQKQKFEKEV
+2405 WQHQQKQKFEKDV

-2442 FLEIRRK
+2442 YPEIRRK
-2449 YAPNSDEIIKTRI
+2449 YAPNNDEIIKTRI

-2493 EETLSSMF
+2493 EETLYSMF

-2537 LPTVSCYFPS
+2537 LPKVSCYFPS

-2565 LGNGFTKSRASSEI
+2565 LGNGFTKSRAESEI

-2703 SITDYKNTID
+2703 SIADYKNTID

-2951 YLQSIGYL
+2951 YLQAIGYL
-2959 GLHVGLGYN
+2959 CLHVGLGYN

>member
-61 RMNLQALEDIPTV
+61 RMNLQALEDIQTV

-224 LSKIASKKATQK
+224 LSKIASKKAAQK

-246 AESTMTGVKKN
+246 VESTMTGVKKN
-257 ISGATTKQLL
+257 ISGATTKQRL

-440 CQTFGINGLNEYNID
+440 CQTFGINGLDEYNID

-509 LAEQMNNFD
+509 LAEQMNNSD
-518 NSEYRSKQITKIQ
+518 NAEYRSKQITKIQ

-630 NYIIQDNEEKQKQQ
+630 NHIIQDNEEKQKQQ
-644 SEIERKKNKV
+644 SEIERKKNEV

-734 VFEKEAASKQNKSK
+734 VFEKETASKQNNSK
-748 IEKSFYEYKTENVD
+748 VEKSYFEYKTENVD

-793 PTDIAISN
+793 PTDIVISN

-830 KKPILTTVFSDKE
+830 KKPILTTVFSDTEKKVS
-843 EDINNWIKEI
+843 DWIKEN

-860 TSSVTT
+860 TSSVTA

-899 ATAGAETSAEISDAQ
+899 
-914 KEWQEKGTDSK
+914 
-925 YFKKWFGDSKVVDE
+925 
-939 NGKPLVVYHGSLWN
+939 YHGTPHK
-953 FEQFEKSDEFDFSFS
+953 FDEFST
-968 PKFAYEYAAQKSFEQ
+968 
-983 ALDLSPVL
+983 
-991 YSVYLKAENP
+991 EN
-1001 FDFRDEKSVNE
+1001 
-1012 LLKKIGDKEINFWGN
+1012 
-1027 KYSHEQ
+1027 
-1033 FKDLI
+1033 
-1038 MGLSYENTVKNQEVF
+1038 
-1053 DKAEV
+1053 
-1058 GMAYSRYNEDV
+1058 
-1069 EEKMSSVAD
+1069 
-1078 AKIVY
+1078 
-1083 KNKDY
+1083 
-1088 FVALDEI
+1088 
-1095 DEPRRSPFSSE
+1095 
-1106 PAGRVDRDDVYKQVE
+1106 
-1121 KLAKDIDFADEYIKK
+1121 
-1136 ITLNTNLVKTTYEVG
+1136 
-1151 KGYVDEYTPYELTVR
+1151 
-1166 LRKVDNPKIA
+1166 
-1176 KKSAGY
+1176 
-1182 DNWSFFETTK
+1182 
-1192 IGDTYFLDFLK
+1192 
-1203 ENGYDSYY
+1203 
-1211 KQEKEQLN
+1211 
-1219 ISVFNPEQI
+1219 
-1228 KSVDNRGTFDEGNA
+1228 
-1242 NIYYQP
+1242 
-1248 AYHGSPAKFDKFD
+1248 
-1261 HDYIGSGEGA
+1261 IGSGEGHQA
-1271 QVHGYGT
+1271 HGWGLYF
-1278 YVAESKHI
+1278 AS
-1286 ADERYRKRLTNDD
+1286 
-1299 FNNEKYYYDN
+1299 
-1309 QLIDDRNK
+1309 NK
-1317 KAILAT
+1317 KVSEDYRETLSDTIGIGTEILVDNVTYKKIAT
-1323 IVENGKDK
+1323 NTYKKKDN
-1331 VISVREKRLEK
+1331 IYDSVDDYLNKALNFIEIQGSKKKALK
-1342 YKYSDEEY
+1342 YVQEQIDNHKDAGYFDDAVYYIRIKDALNEIIKAKITKYADDY
-1350 QQKNEELAWVKTLD
+1350 
-1364 ENKIEKKT
+1364 
-1372 DRGQLYEVEIPED
+1372 GQLYEVEIPED

-1391 DLPFSEQPKKVQDAI
+1391 DLPFSEQPQKVQEAI

-1431 SEKYKNNLAYK
+1431 LEKYKNNLAYK

-1454 FGGDKQASLLLNEY
+1454 FGGDKQASLLLNKY
-1468 GIKGIKYNGQTDG
+1468 GIKGIKYDGQFDG

-1491 IDITRTFYQKG
+1491 IDITKTFYQEGVNPKDSIEQRTNKSKYLTDNEVEQLKKDKENFVVYVQKMIDDKLSPLTQIRVLEKLPSAYNKIPQLKG
-1502 IKNSETINID
+1502 KKVVITQNVYKKIIDLPNKFNKNHNID
-1512 KEDYINAEKDIPLPN
+1512 KKRALKLPEYLSDPLYI
-1527 INHQVLKNL
+1527 
-1536 GKKDKPL
+1536 
-1543 ILKSNIIKKNKK
+1543 
-1555 NHPEILIE
+1555 
-1563 EYNDILSKGL
+1563 L
-1573 QSTDLVFKTDN
+1573 QSTSEGNEHRFVVVTASKGN
-1584 KNEYYNFIHFDN
+1584 KPKEKLSI
-1596 ATNEQILV
+1596 ILQPNNNV
-1604 ELSEN
+1604 AVVSAYDEIINISEEKKNNRVLYDKKKELS
-1609 KDNYEIV
+1609 K
-1616 NFYKFSDKSLERK
+1616 
-1629 IKKANNEGGQFLIT
+1629 T
-1643 DSNAKGAA
+1643 
-1651 VLSALG
+1651 LSASKA
-1657 VSPNNIITINSQN
+1657 VTIDNSDTIITNSTGN
-1670 LNPEQKTFLQ
+1670 FNSEQKTFLQ
-1680 KENEKF
+1680 NENEKF

-1708 NDNSEEQNQDIMA
+1708 NENSEEQNQDIMA

-1784 KKEKQIK
+1784 KKEKQIN

-1925 EQYQEQKQANELVNK
+1925 EQYQEQKQVNELVNK
-1940 IKKLGKRAKKP
+1940 IKKLGKRAKKT
-1951 KETNI
+1951 KETNF

-2027 EFFSDTGVSYNN
+2027 EFFSNTGVSYNN

-2072 KAEYFEQAIETANLQ
+2072 KAEYFEQAIEAANLQ
-2087 FNALVKA
+2087 FDALVKA
-2094 FKNGNRDV
+2094 FKNENRDV

-2255 KLFEELRESDR
+2255 KLFEELRELDR

-2392 GSVLL
+2392 GSELL

-2442 FLEIRRK
+2442 YPEIRRK

-2537 LPTVSCYFPS
+2537 LPKVSCYFPS

-2565 LGNGFTKSRASSEI
+2565 LGNGFTKSRAESEI

-2703 SITDYKNTID
+2703 SIADYKNTID

-2951 YLQSIGYL
+2951 YLQAIGYL
-2959 GLHVGLGYN
+2959 CLHVGLGYN

>member
-87 PQKNWYDTLNVASPE
+87 PQKNWYDTLNVATPE

-185 SSNVLNS
+185 GSDVLNS

-203 AVGLGAIPV
+203 AVGLGAIPA

-224 LSKIASKKATQK
+224 LSKIASKKAAQK

-246 AESTMTGVKKN
+246 VESTMTGVKKN

-440 CQTFGINGLNEYNID
+440 CQTFGINGLDEYNID

-480 SGAGHTIYGASSAIK
+480 SGAGHTIYGTSSAIK

-509 LAEQMNNFD
+509 LAEQMNNSD
-518 NSEYRSKQITKIQ
+518 NAEYRSKQITKIQ

-617 QSASENQIRDELK
+617 QSASENKIRDELK
-630 NYIIQDNEEKQKQQ
+630 NHIIQDNEEKQKQQ
-644 SEIERKKNKV
+644 SEIEQNKNKV

-673 ANAKLFGQFYEKYG
+673 ANAKLFGQFYVKYG
-687 AKNNQVFDKWF
+687 AKNNQEWDKWF
-698 DKWEVEYNIPAN
+698 NKLDVEYNVPAN
-710 ERNARFQSAMYKSP
+710 EKSFYQSAMYKEKKSSSIKDFVTEVFANPDDYQKAKMGIYGHKLSVPANVVSHDEKHTLTPYDWQEIADNIDNIFVAKKTNKSNSYSTNNYKIGIKTNNGNYYGLIIGINKKDNYICTVLKNTKNGVEAFVDERGKKDKKKNPAMMPSSHPTAPVEQMSNSDVSHSQGSDNIIAYIKEQLNPAEQTKILYQSAMYKSP

-734 VFEKEAASKQNKSK
+734 VFEKEAVSKQNKSK
-748 IEKSFYEYKTENVD
+748 VEKSYFEYKTENVD

-830 KKPILTTVFSDKE
+830 KKPILTTVFSDTEKKVS
-843 EDINNWIKEI
+843 DWIKEN

-860 TSSVTT
+860 TSSVTA

-884 KLNPSEQTKILYQSA
+884 KLNPSRQDVYRTQNIQDNFGQSVEELQEMFSEDIKNILAENEINSDEFEIEDVRLYGSYTTGKNKDTSDLDVIVQYKGSMKEDTAFNILNDAKLTITDVNGIERKIDINPINSQLSGSIDEHIERMHEIDGAYFQSA
-899 ATAGAETSAEISDAQ
+899 VTAGAETSADNQ
-914 KEWQEKGTDSK
+914 
-925 YFKKWFGDSKVVDE
+925 
-939 NGKPLVVYHGSLWN
+939 GS
-953 FEQFEKSDEFDFSFS
+953 
-968 PKFAYEYAAQKSFEQ
+968 
-983 ALDLSPVL
+983 
-991 YSVYLKAENP
+991 
-1001 FDFRDEKSVNE
+1001 
-1012 LLKKIGDKEINFWGN
+1012 
-1027 KYSHEQ
+1027 
-1033 FKDLI
+1033 
-1038 MGLSYENTVKNQEVF
+1038 
-1053 DKAEV
+1053 
-1058 GMAYSRYNEDV
+1058 
-1069 EEKMSSVAD
+1069 
-1078 AKIVY
+1078 
-1083 KNKDY
+1083 
-1088 FVALDEI
+1088 
-1095 DEPRRSPFSSE
+1095 
-1106 PAGRVDRDDVYKQVE
+1106 
-1121 KLAKDIDFADEYIKK
+1121 
-1136 ITLNTNLVKTTYEVG
+1136 
-1151 KGYVDEYTPYELTVR
+1151 
-1166 LRKVDNPKIA
+1166 
-1176 KKSAGY
+1176 
-1182 DNWSFFETTK
+1182 
-1192 IGDTYFLDFLK
+1192 
-1203 ENGYDSYY
+1203 
-1211 KQEKEQLN
+1211 
-1219 ISVFNPEQI
+1219 
-1228 KSVDNRGTFDEGNA
+1228 FDESNP
-1242 NIYYQP
+1242 NIYYQTENNYSSVNKTNYKKLEELEKEF
-1248 AYHGSPAKFDKFD
+1248 ANFIEHSPE
-1261 HDYIGSGEGA
+1261 DYSIDNCAEALKDFGITKNKPLNINTPIGNVKIREDRF
-1271 QVHGYGT
+1271 
-1278 YVAESKHI
+1278 KHI
-1286 ADERYRKRLTNDD
+1286 FNGGGDGHLPDKTRYKSINKMLLTLKDPTIIVKNQTGKKTYIKLFKKDNSSKSQVAVVFND
-1299 FNNEKYYYDN
+1299 NNGDYVYTSMPVD
-1309 QLIDDRNK
+1309 
-1317 KAILAT
+1317 
-1323 IVENGKDK
+1323 KDK
-1331 VISVREKRLEK
+1331 K
-1342 YKYSDEEY
+1342 Y
-1350 QQKNEELAWVKTLD
+1350 
-1364 ENKIEKKT
+1364 
-1372 DRGQLYEVEIPED
+1372 
-1385 EEMLDE
+1385 
-1391 DLPFSEQPKKVQDAI
+1391 
-1406 KQICEDYVDNNK
+1406 
-1418 LVDLNV
+1418 
-1424 IAYTNNT
+1424 
-1431 SEKYKNNLAYK
+1431 
-1442 EGRNI
+1442 
-1447 YGIISEA
+1447 
-1454 FGGDKQASLLLNEY
+1454 LLNRLNNATVIY
-1468 GIKGIKYNGQTDG
+1468 KKGQTR
-1481 QCYVIFNPEN
+1481 V
-1491 IDITRTFYQKG
+1491 
-1502 IKNSETINID
+1502 
-1512 KEDYINAEKDIPLPN
+1512 A
-1527 INHQVLKNL
+1527 
-1536 GKKDKPL
+1536 
-1543 ILKSNIIKKNKK
+1543 KSN
-1555 NHPEILIE
+1555 
-1563 EYNDILSKGL
+1563 S
-1573 QSTDLVFKTDN
+1573 
-1584 KNEYYNFIHFDN
+1584 
-1596 ATNEQILV
+1596 
-1604 ELSEN
+1604 
-1609 KDNYEIV
+1609 
-1616 NFYKFSDKSLERK
+1616 
-1629 IKKANNEGGQFLIT
+1629 
-1643 DSNAKGAA
+1643 AA
-1651 VLSALG
+1651 
-1657 VSPNNIITINSQN
+1657 NNIINDFSQN
-1670 LNPEQKTFLQ
+1670 LNPEQRTFLQ
-1680 KENEKF
+1680 NENEKF

-1708 NDNSEEQNQDIMA
+1708 NENSEEQNQDIMA

-1757 QKLPQDF
+1757 QKLSQDF

-1784 KKEKQIK
+1784 KKEKQIN

-1835 SEEAKIQLDEV
+1835 SEDAKIQLDEV

-1925 EQYQEQKQANELVNK
+1925 EQYQEQKQVNELVNK

-1951 KETNI
+1951 KETNF

-2039 DEVNASAEL
+2039 DEVNASAKL

-2072 KAEYFEQAIETANLQ
+2072 KAEYFEQAIEAANLQ
-2087 FNALVKA
+2087 FDALVKA
-2094 FKNGNRDV
+2094 FKNENRDV

-2141 FDIAKRKILQKA
+2141 FDIAKRKILQKT
-2153 MDLEQQQNLKVN
+2153 MDLEQQQNLKAN

-2255 KLFEELRESDR
+2255 KLFEELRELDR

-2346 KDIDELIEIVENK
+2346 KDIDELIDIIENK
-2359 KDANFVLKGYINIFG
+2359 KDANFVLKGYVNIFG

-2380 NALFNKEIKERY
+2380 NALFNKKIKERY
-2392 GSVLL
+2392 GSELL

-2405 WQHQQKQKFEKEV
+2405 WQHQQKQKFEKDV

-2442 FLEIRRK
+2442 YPEIRRK

-2493 EETLSSMF
+2493 EETLYSMF

-2531 NKYGLD
+2531 NKYGLN
-2537 LPTVSCYFPS
+2537 LPKVSCYFPS

-2565 LGNGFTKSRASSEI
+2565 LGNGFTKSRAESEI

-2626 KFGDDV
+2626 KYGDDV

-2703 SITDYKNTID
+2703 SIADYKNTID

-2951 YLQSIGYL
+2951 YLQAIGYL

>member
-61 RMNLQALEDIPTV
+61 RMNLQALEDIQTV

-224 LSKIASKKATQK
+224 LSKIASKKAAQK

-246 AESTMTGVKKN
+246 VESTMTGVKKN

-440 CQTFGINGLNEYNID
+440 CQTFGINGLDEYNID

-509 LAEQMNNFD
+509 LAEQMNNSD
-518 NSEYRSKQITKIQ
+518 NAEYRSKQITKIQ

-630 NYIIQDNEEKQKQQ
+630 NHIIQDNEEKQKQQ
-644 SEIERKKNKV
+644 SEIERKKNEV

-710 ERNARFQSAMYKSP
+710 ERNARFQSA
-724 LDNFNDFYNQ
+724 N
-734 VFEKEAASKQNKSK
+734 
-748 IEKSFYEYKTENVD
+748 
-762 LRIPHDTVVHVE
+762 
-774 NGHGLQL
+774 
-781 NEWADFFNNIST
+781 
-793 PTDIAISN
+793 
-801 KPRYD
+801 
-806 GSPLLLKYN
+806 
-815 INGKTYGAVIEFFEN
+815 
-830 KKPILTTVFSDKE
+830 
-843 EDINNWIKEI
+843 
-853 SHSQAKN
+853 
-860 TSSVTT
+860 
-866 KGMLLSN
+866 
-873 DYNSILSYFKN
+873 
-884 KLNPSEQTKILYQSA
+884 
-899 ATAGAETSAEISDAQ
+899 TAGAETSAEISDAQ
-914 KEWQEKGTDSK
+914 KEWREKGTDSK

-939 NGKPLVVYHGSLWN
+939 NGQPELLTDDKDIYITDGYSNNGISRYSYKGSHRSPSYSDGDVQERLENSEDVNLLEVAQGYHN
-953 FEQFEKSDEFDFSFS
+953 QPDDYFS
-968 PKFAYEYAAQKSFEQ
+968 P
-983 ALDLSPVL
+983 
-991 YSVYLKAENP
+991 
-1001 FDFRDEKSVNE
+1001 
-1012 LLKKIGDKEINFWGN
+1012 IGARYYMYDDKE
-1027 KYSHEQ
+1027 
-1033 FKDLI
+1033 
-1038 MGLSYENTVKNQEVF
+1038 GLESARAVRDVIAKIKNGKENITVKIYRAVPADVVSDKLKNGDWVTLSKSYAIEHGEQNLDGEYKIIEKEVPIN
-1053 DKAEV
+1053 EV
-1058 GMAYSRYNEDV
+1058 WWDGND
-1069 EEKMSSVAD
+1069 
-1078 AKIVY
+1078 
-1083 KNKDY
+1083 
-1088 FVALDEI
+1088 
-1095 DEPRRSPFSSE
+1095 
-1106 PAGRVDRDDVYKQVE
+1106 
-1121 KLAKDIDFADEYIKK
+1121 
-1136 ITLNTNLVKTTYEVG
+1136 
-1151 KGYVDEYTPYELTVR
+1151 
-1166 LRKVDNPKIA
+1166 LREW
-1176 KKSAGY
+1176 GY
-1182 DNWSFFETTK
+1182 DNGKEQEADLYLK
-1192 IGDTYFLDFLK
+1192 IEKPKYQDALPTNWHEARELR
-1203 ENGYDSYY
+1203 NQGYDGVITSKGEYLVF
-1211 KQEKEQLN
+1211 EK
-1219 ISVFNPEQI
+1219 EQI
-1228 KSVDNRGTFDEGNA
+1228 KSVDNLGTFDESNP
-1242 NIYYQP
+1242 NIYYQTEVNQKDDNAASRYSNYEDLVSDYSSTIEDVP
-1248 AYHGSPAKFDKFD
+1248 NDYNINVLDDALKDLGIDKDHPQKIETPNGNVLVTDKTIEHIIDRKDDKTRYKSINKMFATLKNPTFVNVSENGGMYYFKIFKTNDGTKNQTVVVRTNELGEVVETTYPTKRDNNYFKKLKIGKTVYDIKNQRRKGDYNTAPVNNSITNNSQNINPAQITIRDMLTNVEDADGNVYYQSAYHGTPHKFDEFSTEN
-1261 HDYIGSGEGA
+1261 IGSGEGHQA
-1271 QVHGYGT
+1271 HGWGLYFASDKK
-1278 YVAESKHI
+1278 VSEA
-1286 ADERYRKRLTNDD
+1286 YRKKLALSPANIHRLYKQLYINGGKSNVIKYIQDNVNTLKQA
-1299 FNNEKYYYDN
+1299 FNNAKNNKEKNEYAENIKNLEKQISIIKDFEYDN
-1309 QLIDDRNK
+1309 L
-1317 KAILAT
+1317 
-1323 IVENGKDK
+1323 
-1331 VISVREKRLEK
+1331 
-1342 YKYSDEEY
+1342 
-1350 QQKNEELAWVKTLD
+1350 
-1364 ENKIEKKT
+1364 
-1372 DRGQLYEVEIPED
+1372 GQLYEVEIPEND
-1385 EEMLDE
+1385 EMLDE

-1406 KQICEDYVDNNK
+1406 KQICEDYVDSKK

-1431 SEKYKNNLAYK
+1431 PKKYKNNLAYK

-1491 IDITRTFYQKG
+1491 IDITRTFYQEGVNQKDSIEQRTDKSKYLTDNEVEQLKKDKENFVVYVQKMIDDKLSPLTQIRVLEKLPSAYNKISQLKG
-1502 IKNSETINID
+1502 KKVVITQNVYKKIIDLPNKFNKNHNID
-1512 KEDYINAEKDIPLPN
+1512 KKRALKLPEYLSDPLYI
-1527 INHQVLKNL
+1527 
-1536 GKKDKPL
+1536 
-1543 ILKSNIIKKNKK
+1543 
-1555 NHPEILIE
+1555 
-1563 EYNDILSKGL
+1563 L
-1573 QSTDLVFKTDN
+1573 QSTSEGNEHRFVVVTASKGN
-1584 KNEYYNFIHFDN
+1584 KPKEKLSI
-1596 ATNEQILV
+1596 ILQPNNNV
-1604 ELSEN
+1604 AVVSAYDEAINISEEKKNNRVLYDKKKELS
-1609 KDNYEIV
+1609 K
-1616 NFYKFSDKSLERK
+1616 
-1629 IKKANNEGGQFLIT
+1629 T
-1643 DSNAKGAA
+1643 
-1651 VLSALG
+1651 LSASKA
-1657 VSPNNIITINSQN
+1657 VTIDNSDTIITNSTGN
-1670 LNPEQKTFLQ
+1670 FNSEQKTFLQ
-1680 KENEKF
+1680 NENEKF

-1708 NDNSEEQNQDIMA
+1708 NENSEEQNQDIMA

-1784 KKEKQIK
+1784 KKEKQIN

-1835 SEEAKIQLDEV
+1835 SEDAKIQLDEV

-1925 EQYQEQKQANELVNK
+1925 EQYQEQKQVNELVNK

-1986 SIFESNSTSDAMVKK
+1986 SIFESNSTSDALVKK

-2027 EFFSDTGVSYNN
+2027 EFFSNTGVSYNN

-2072 KAEYFEQAIETANLQ
+2072 KAEYFEQAIEAANLQ
-2087 FNALVKA
+2087 FDALVKA
-2094 FKNGNRDV
+2094 FKNENRDV

-2141 FDIAKRKILQKA
+2141 FDIAKRKILQKT
-2153 MDLEQQQNLKVN
+2153 MDLEQQQNLKAN

-2255 KLFEELRESDR
+2255 KLFEELRELDR

-2392 GSVLL
+2392 GSELL

-2442 FLEIRRK
+2442 YPEIRRK

-2537 LPTVSCYFPS
+2537 LPKVSCYFPS

-2565 LGNGFTKSRASSEI
+2565 LGNGFTKSRAESEI

-2703 SITDYKNTID
+2703 SIADYKNTID

-2835 MCADALISATNGDMT
+2835 MCADALISATNGDMS
-2850 AKQCAKVI
+2850 AKQCARVI

-2951 YLQSIGYL
+2951 YLQAIGYL
-2959 GLHVGLGYN
+2959 CLHVGLGYN

>member
-61 RMNLQALEDIPTV
+61 RMNLQALEDIQTV

-224 LSKIASKKATQK
+224 LSKIASKKAAQK

-246 AESTMTGVKKN
+246 VESTMTGVKKN
-257 ISGATTKQLL
+257 ISGATTKQRL

-440 CQTFGINGLNEYNID
+440 CQTFGINGLDEYNID

-509 LAEQMNNFD
+509 LAEQMNNSD
-518 NSEYRSKQITKIQ
+518 NAEYRSKQITKIQ

-630 NYIIQDNEEKQKQQ
+630 NHIIQDNEEKQKQQ
-644 SEIERKKNKV
+644 SEIERKKNEV

-734 VFEKEAASKQNKSK
+734 VFEKETASKQNNSK
-748 IEKSFYEYKTENVD
+748 VEKSYFEYKTENVD

-793 PTDIAISN
+793 PTDIVISN

-815 INGKTYGAVIEFFEN
+815 INGKTYGAGIEFFEN
-830 KKPILTTVFSDKE
+830 KKPILTTVFSDTEKKVS
-843 EDINNWIKEI
+843 DWIKEN

-860 TSSVTT
+860 TSSVTA

-899 ATAGAETSAEISDAQ
+899 
-914 KEWQEKGTDSK
+914 
-925 YFKKWFGDSKVVDE
+925 
-939 NGKPLVVYHGSLWN
+939 YHGTPHK
-953 FEQFEKSDEFDFSFS
+953 FDEFST
-968 PKFAYEYAAQKSFEQ
+968 
-983 ALDLSPVL
+983 
-991 YSVYLKAENP
+991 EN
-1001 FDFRDEKSVNE
+1001 
-1012 LLKKIGDKEINFWGN
+1012 
-1027 KYSHEQ
+1027 
-1033 FKDLI
+1033 
-1038 MGLSYENTVKNQEVF
+1038 
-1053 DKAEV
+1053 
-1058 GMAYSRYNEDV
+1058 
-1069 EEKMSSVAD
+1069 
-1078 AKIVY
+1078 
-1083 KNKDY
+1083 
-1088 FVALDEI
+1088 
-1095 DEPRRSPFSSE
+1095 
-1106 PAGRVDRDDVYKQVE
+1106 
-1121 KLAKDIDFADEYIKK
+1121 
-1136 ITLNTNLVKTTYEVG
+1136 
-1151 KGYVDEYTPYELTVR
+1151 
-1166 LRKVDNPKIA
+1166 
-1176 KKSAGY
+1176 
-1182 DNWSFFETTK
+1182 
-1192 IGDTYFLDFLK
+1192 
-1203 ENGYDSYY
+1203 
-1211 KQEKEQLN
+1211 
-1219 ISVFNPEQI
+1219 
-1228 KSVDNRGTFDEGNA
+1228 
-1242 NIYYQP
+1242 
-1248 AYHGSPAKFDKFD
+1248 
-1261 HDYIGSGEGA
+1261 IGSGEGHQA
-1271 QVHGYGT
+1271 HGWGLYF
-1278 YVAESKHI
+1278 AS
-1286 ADERYRKRLTNDD
+1286 
-1299 FNNEKYYYDN
+1299 
-1309 QLIDDRNK
+1309 NK
-1317 KAILAT
+1317 KVSEDYRETLSDTIGIGTEILVDNVTYKKIAT
-1323 IVENGKDK
+1323 NTYKKKDN
-1331 VISVREKRLEK
+1331 IYDSVDDYLNKALNFIEIQGSKKKALK
-1342 YKYSDEEY
+1342 YVQEQIDNHKDAGYFDDAVYYIRIKDALNEIIKAKITKYADDY
-1350 QQKNEELAWVKTLD
+1350 
-1364 ENKIEKKT
+1364 
-1372 DRGQLYEVEIPED
+1372 GQLYEVEIPED

-1391 DLPFSEQPKKVQDAI
+1391 DLPFSEQPQKVQEAI

-1431 SEKYKNNLAYK
+1431 LEKYKNNLAYK

-1454 FGGDKQASLLLNEY
+1454 FGGDKQASLLLNKY
-1468 GIKGIKYNGQTDG
+1468 GIKGIKYDGQFDG

-1491 IDITRTFYQKG
+1491 IDITKTFYQEGVNPKDSIEQRTNKSKYLTDNEVEQLKKDKENFVVYVQKMIDDKLSPLTQIRVLEKLPSAYNKIPQLKG
-1502 IKNSETINID
+1502 KKVVITQNVYKKIIDLPNKFNKNHNID
-1512 KEDYINAEKDIPLPN
+1512 KKRALKLPEYLSDPLYI
-1527 INHQVLKNL
+1527 
-1536 GKKDKPL
+1536 
-1543 ILKSNIIKKNKK
+1543 
-1555 NHPEILIE
+1555 
-1563 EYNDILSKGL
+1563 L
-1573 QSTDLVFKTDN
+1573 QSTSEGNEHRFVVVTASKGN
-1584 KNEYYNFIHFDN
+1584 KPKEKLSI
-1596 ATNEQILV
+1596 ILQPNNNV
-1604 ELSEN
+1604 AVVSAYDEIINISEEKKNNRVLYDKKKELS
-1609 KDNYEIV
+1609 K
-1616 NFYKFSDKSLERK
+1616 
-1629 IKKANNEGGQFLIT
+1629 T
-1643 DSNAKGAA
+1643 
-1651 VLSALG
+1651 LSASKA
-1657 VSPNNIITINSQN
+1657 VTIDNSDTIITNSTGN
-1670 LNPEQKTFLQ
+1670 FNSEQKTFLQ
-1680 KENEKF
+1680 NENEKF

-1708 NDNSEEQNQDIMA
+1708 NENSEEQNQDIMA

-1784 KKEKQIK
+1784 KKEKQIN

-1925 EQYQEQKQANELVNK
+1925 EQYQEQKQVNELVNK
-1940 IKKLGKRAKKP
+1940 IKKLGKRAKKT
-1951 KETNI
+1951 KETNF

-2027 EFFSDTGVSYNN
+2027 EFFSNTGVSYNN

-2072 KAEYFEQAIETANLQ
+2072 KAEYFEQAIEAANLQ
-2087 FNALVKA
+2087 FDALVKA
-2094 FKNGNRDV
+2094 FKNENRDV

-2255 KLFEELRESDR
+2255 KLFEELRELDR

-2392 GSVLL
+2392 GSELL

-2442 FLEIRRK
+2442 YPEIRRK

-2537 LPTVSCYFPS
+2537 LPKVSCYFPS

-2565 LGNGFTKSRASSEI
+2565 LGNGFTKSRAESEI

-2703 SITDYKNTID
+2703 SIADYKNTID

-2951 YLQSIGYL
+2951 YLQAIGYL
-2959 GLHVGLGYN
+2959 CLHVGLGYN